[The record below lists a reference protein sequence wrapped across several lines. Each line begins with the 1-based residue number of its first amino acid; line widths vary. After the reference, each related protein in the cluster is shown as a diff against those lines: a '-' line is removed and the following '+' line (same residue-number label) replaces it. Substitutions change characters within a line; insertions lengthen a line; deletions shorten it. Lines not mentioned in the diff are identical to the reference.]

1 MILIIT
7 FSLLDIMKSKS
18 NPDILKMAA
27 AAAKR
32 SERTMRSKVGFLMKS
47 QMNASSHCGVKSG
60 CFEQS
65 HPMCHIT
72 LSATYLEPTEQS
84 CFGFRGVPSNKKFKG
99 TCCHLL
105 VTCSTACSTACPLL
119 HHSWQC
125 PCWAA
130 FDFSM
135 LWLNQNYSLGI
146 VMQLKHHSSL
156 THTCWCVFPLLS
168 SVCESWHALGQL
180 GLLRTCRPPSPS
192 PLGKPN
198 QTHPR
203 LVEAHPLVLHL
214 FKALYRS
221 ESLPQYN
228 ISLHRR
234 MMVKNEWQHC
244 IWDINGFL
252 ALTILWVLSY

>member
-1 MILIIT
+1 MLHPIVELNQDVLNSLTQCVILLYQQHIWNQQ
-7 FSLLDIMKSKS
+7 SSPVLAL
-18 NPDILKMAA
+18 
-27 AAAKR
+27 
-32 SERTMRSKVGFLMKS
+32 E
-47 QMNASSHCGVKSG
+47 ASHQTK
-60 CFEQS
+60 
-65 HPMCHIT
+65 T
-72 LSATYLEPTEQS
+72 
-84 CFGFRGVPSNKKFKG
+84 KFKG

-105 VTCSTACSTACPLL
+105 VTCSTACPLL

-135 LWLNQNYSLGI
+135 LWLYQNYSLGI

-244 IWDINGFL
+244 IWHINGFL
-252 ALTILWVLSY
+252 ALSIQWVLSY